1 MLHRRPVS
9 VCDRMWFSCST
20 SFRFLDIVCKLHI
33 NYALSRNCRR
43 IFLSIWASDFCF
55 FDQHISLSEFQ
66 SSFCSKRV
74 HGGGRGSGDHNA
86 QEFLEEVQQQF
97 SCSANV
103 FFLLS
108 SPAYVSSPSLASALS
123 RSLSLARSLAFSP
136 PTVVIAYKTQ
146 DR

>member
-1 MLHRRPVS
+1 
-9 VCDRMWFSCST
+9 MWFSCST

-66 SSFCSKRV
+66 SSFCSNKVR
-74 HGGGRGSGDHNA
+74 GGGGGTGDHNA

-97 SCSANV
+97 KKKQQRSETTT
-103 FFLLS
+103 
-108 SPAYVSSPSLASALS
+108 PARWKRPIDQVEHI
-123 RSLSLARSLAFSP
+123 ARE
-136 PTVVIAYKTQ
+136 
-146 DR
+146 